1 MKYVIDASALI
12 NIVLKFY
19 KNPNFINELMEESI
33 FPDLIFY
40 EIGSY
45 LRKYKKMKEVSDNE
59 IKEMI
64 ELFNYIIGK
73 AKIEEV
79 RLKYEILDLSIKE
92 NLSYYD
98 AVYLYLARK
107 YNLILIS
114 DDKDLIKEGAISS
127 DNLLRNFK

>member
-1 MKYVIDASALI
+1 MKYVIDTSALT

-19 KNPNFINELMEESI
+19 KKDPNFVNGLIEESI

-45 LRKYKKMKEVSDNE
+45 LKKYKKIERFSNNE
-59 IKEMI
+59 IKEMM
-64 ELFNYIIGK
+64 ELFNHIFEKSNIN
-73 AKIEEV
+73 EV

-98 AVYLYLARK
+98 AVYLYLAMK

-114 DDKDLIKEGAISS
+114 DDKDLIKKGAISS
-127 DNLLRNFK
+127 DNLLRN

>member
-1 MKYVIDASALI
+1 MKYVIDTSALI

-19 KNPNFINELMEESI
+19 KKDLNFINRLLEESI

-45 LRKYKKMKEVSDNE
+45 LRKYKEIKKVSNNE
-59 IKEMI
+59 IKEMV

-79 RLKYEILDLSIKE
+79 RLNYEILDLSIKG
-92 NLSYYD
+92 NLSYYN
-98 AVYLYLARK
+98 AVYLYLAKK

-114 DDKDLIKEGAISS
+114 DDKDLIEKGAVSS
-127 DNLLRNFK
+127 DNLLRN

>member
-19 KNPNFINELMEESI
+19 KKDLNFINELMEEST
-33 FPDLIFY
+33 FPDIIFY

-64 ELFNYIIGK
+64 ELFNYIIEK
-73 AKIEEV
+73 AKIVEV
-79 RLKYEILDLSIKE
+79 RLNYEILDLSIKE

-98 AVYLYLARK
+98 AVYLYLAKK

-114 DDKDLIKEGAISS
+114 DDKDLIEKGAMIS
-127 DNLLRNFK
+127 DNLLRN